1 MLSSDV
7 VRSIHWVSRND
18 HYSSKSEGL
27 VIKKKLCVRQ
37 AANVLPGLLQLY
49 HPHQNLCV
57 SSRVMVNP
65 SISHDRQEETPEA
78 KVRWFRS
85 LSLSERM
92 ELLCFFTELILAAN
106 PRIVEQRD
114 AQSVAGRVRVL
125 SAT

>member
-1 MLSSDV
+1 
-7 VRSIHWVSRND
+7 
-18 HYSSKSEGL
+18 
-27 VIKKKLCVRQ
+27 
-37 AANVLPGLLQLY
+37 
-49 HPHQNLCV
+49 
-57 SSRVMVNP
+57 MVNP

-106 PRIVEQRD
+106 PRILEQRD
-114 AQSVAGRVRVL
+114 AQPVAGRVRVL